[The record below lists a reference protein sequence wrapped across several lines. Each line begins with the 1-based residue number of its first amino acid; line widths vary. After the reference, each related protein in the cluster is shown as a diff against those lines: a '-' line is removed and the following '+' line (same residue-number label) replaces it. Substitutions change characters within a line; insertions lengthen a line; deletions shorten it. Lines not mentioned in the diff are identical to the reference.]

1 MSPFLTRKL
10 IWLRSHWA
18 LPDHSPQEQARLSE
32 IQLAAT
38 QHPQYIETGAM
49 GLSILLISMLSE
61 DIWPPMVPALWL
73 LALVFNPVSM
83 VWLPRSQRWRQ
94 ADTSTRLILLHLQAS
109 STAAVFTLPVLWLF
123 INPAAPDGL
132 RVFLALIGTGVV
144 CIGAF
149 GYVRLPLILLT
160 WLLAYASIGLCITM
174 VMDLPQ
180 TIALI
185 IIVATYVI
193 VMFRSGL
200 EVSLNLVRRCAAE
213 FDAERQTQTV
223 SLLLSDF
230 ETSSRDWFWECDEQL
245 RLTHV
250 SASMCAALK
259 RMPAE
264 LLGHSILTVLQQA
277 ALGTSA
283 ATALAALARKL
294 TLGHPFKETTLPLE
308 IDGQHHWWNLNAK
321 PLPLVQGKPSGWRGV
336 GLDVT
341 AAHRH
346 EQALQRLANLDT
358 LTGLTNRHAF
368 QRAIQQHLPPQGPPA
383 PLALMLMDLDGFK
396 AVNDAH
402 GHGVGDALLQAVA
415 QRLSGQVSPQQHLS
429 RLGGDEF
436 VLLLPGRWSAAEV
449 TEQGEHL
456 LDALREPFQLG
467 PLCVDVRASIGT
479 ARTPADT
486 ANATALLQAAD
497 MALYQAKTCGRNRI
511 CAYDTVIGQQAQARA
526 KLIQDLSNALANAEM
541 TLVYQPLFDAR
552 TGQAVGA
559 EALLRW
565 THPHQGTVTPDTFI
579 PLAESTGLI
588 LPIGTWVLQQAC
600 QAAAQWS
607 NTCFVA
613 VNISARQLDHPDRLL
628 NDVRDALTTHGLPAH
643 RLELEVT
650 ESGLLDRRQA
660 AQTLTALRTLGVR
673 LVLDDFGTGF
683 SSLSYL
689 QHLPFDGLKIDRSFI
704 HPLVTSTGVTS
715 NPIVLRAI
723 IELARGLNLSCTAEG
738 IESAAHL
745 QAVRA
750 LGCDQLQGYHLGLPL
765 SGRQVQKLFT
775 EALQT
780 VSG

>member
-1 MSPFLTRKL
+1 MRTFPTQMRQR
-10 IWLRSHWA
+10 LRSHW
-18 LPDHSPQEQARLSE
+18 LLLDHSPQEQARLSE

-38 QHPQYIETGAM
+38 QRPQYVETGAM
-49 GLSILLISMLSE
+49 CLSAVLVSMLGGA
-61 DIWPPMVPALWL
+61 IWSPVVPALWL
-73 LALVFNPVSM
+73 LALAFNPVSM
-83 VWLPRSQRWRQ
+83 VWLPRSRRWRQ
-94 ADTSTRLILLHLQAS
+94 ADTRTRLILLHLQAA

-123 INPAAPDGL
+123 TNPEAPDGL

-160 WLLAYASIGLCITM
+160 WLLAYGGLGLFITM

-180 TIALI
+180 TIALM
-185 IIVATYVI
+185 IIVATYII

-245 RLTHV
+245 RLTHA
-250 SASMCAALK
+250 SASMCAALEC
-259 RMPAE
+259 RPAD
-264 LLGHSILTVLQQA
+264 LLGHSVLAVFQDCGCSPLVLA
-277 ALGTSA
+277 SLASRLGQKT
-283 ATALAALARKL
+283 
-294 TLGHPFKETTLPLE
+294 PFKEITLPLE
-308 IDGQHHWWNLNAK
+308 IGGQRHWWNLSAK
-321 PLPLVQGKPSGWRGV
+321 PLPLVQGRPSGWRGV

-358 LTGLTNRHAF
+358 LTGLSNRHAF
-368 QRAIQQHLPPQGPPA
+368 QQALQQHLPPQGPST

-415 QRLSGQVSPQQHLS
+415 QRLSGLVSPQQQLS

-479 ARTPADT
+479 ARTPEDT
-486 ANATALLQAAD
+486 DNATALLQAAD
-497 MALYQAKTCGRNRI
+497 MALYQAKTRGRNGV
-511 CAYDTVIGQQAQARA
+511 CAYDTAIGRQAQVRA
-526 KLIQDLSNALANAEM
+526 KLIQDLSNALANGEL

-552 TGQAVGA
+552 TDQPVGA

-565 THPHQGTVTPDTFI
+565 THPHQGAVAPDSFI

-588 LPIGTWVLQQAC
+588 LPIGAWVLQQAC
-600 QAAAQWS
+600 QAAAQWRS
-607 NTCFVA
+607 PCFVA
-613 VNISARQLDHPDRLL
+613 VNISARQLDHPERLL
-628 NDVRDALTTHGLPAH
+628 NDVRDALTAHGLPAH

-660 AQTLTALRTLGVR
+660 AQTLTALRALGVR

-704 HPLVTSTGVTS
+704 HPLVPSTGAAS

-738 IESAAHL
+738 IESDAHL

-765 SGRQVQKLFT
+765 DGRQVQRLLG
-775 EALQT
+775 EARQT

>member
-1 MSPFLTRKL
+1 MRPFPTNTLR
-10 IWLRSHWA
+10 WLRSHWA
-18 LPDHSPQEQARLSE
+18 LPDHSQQDQTRLSE
-32 IQLAAT
+32 IQLAAA

-49 GLSILLISMLSE
+49 CLSVLLVSMLSK
-61 DIWPPMVPALWL
+61 DVWSPWVPVLWL
-73 LALVFNPVSM
+73 AALVLNPVSM
-83 VWLPRSQRWRQ
+83 VWLPMSRRWRQ
-94 ADTSTRLILLHLQAS
+94 TDTRTRHLLLHLQAA
-109 STAAVFTLPVLWLF
+109 STATVFVLPLLWLF
-123 INPAAPDGL
+123 INPAVGSEL
-132 RVFLALIGTGVV
+132 RVFVAILGTGIICVGA
-144 CIGAF
+144 IG
-149 GYVRLPLILLT
+149 YIRLPLILLT
-160 WLLAYASIGLCITM
+160 WLLAYVSVGLFITT
-174 VMDLPQ
+174 VMDTPQ
-180 TIALI
+180 TVALL
-185 IIVATYVI
+185 IIVAVYVT
-193 VMFRSGL
+193 VMFRNGL
-200 EVSLNLVRRCAAE
+200 EVSSNLVRRCAAE
-213 FDAERQTQTV
+213 FDAERQAQTV
-223 SLLLSDF
+223 SLLLRDF

-245 RLTHV
+245 RLTHA
-250 SASMCAALK
+250 SASMCAALEC
-259 RMPAE
+259 MPAD
-264 LLGHSILTVLQQA
+264 LLGHSVLAVFQDSA
-277 ALGTSA
+277 CSPLVLASLANRLGQKT
-283 ATALAALARKL
+283 
-294 TLGHPFKETTLPLE
+294 PFKEITLPLE
-308 IDGQHHWWNLNAK
+308 IGGQHHWWNLSAK
-321 PLPLVQGKPSGWRGV
+321 PLPLAQGRPSGWRGV

-358 LTGLTNRHAF
+358 LTGLSNRHAF
-368 QRAIQQHLPPQGPPA
+368 QQALQQHLPPQGPST

-415 QRLSGQVSPQQHLS
+415 QRLAGLISPQQQLS

-479 ARTPADT
+479 ARTPEDT
-486 ANATALLQAAD
+486 DNATALLQAAD
-497 MALYQAKTCGRNRI
+497 MALYQAKTRGRNCV
-511 CAYDTVIGQQAQARA
+511 CAYDTAIGRQAQVRA
-526 KLIQDLSNALANAEM
+526 NLIQDLSNALANGEL

-552 TGQAVGA
+552 TDQPIGA

-565 THPHQGTVTPDTFI
+565 THPHQGAVAPDTFI

-588 LPIGTWVLQQAC
+588 LPIGSWVLQQAC
-600 QAAAQWS
+600 QAAAQWCS
-607 NTCFVA
+607 PCFVA

-628 NDVRDALTTHGLPAH
+628 AEVRDALMAHGLPAH

-660 AQTLTALRTLGVR
+660 AQTLTALRALGVR

-704 HPLVTSTGVTS
+704 HSLVPSTGAAS

-738 IESAAHL
+738 IESDAHL

-750 LGCDQLQGYHLGLPL
+750 LGCDHLQGYHLGLPL
-765 SGRQVQKLFT
+765 NGRQVQRLLG
-775 EALQT
+775 EARQT